1 MFDVFLYKNEQL
13 FLLATRATQKKQA
26 AQRGPPAMFVVKWKD

>member
-13 FLLATRATQKKQA
+13 FLIATRATQKKA
-26 AQRGPPAMFVVKWKD
+26 GSLKGSLFFGSE